1 MLLLLKKNNVTCW
14 EEAKAETCSV
24 GHFSFRNVSLFR
36 PTVSVRPPISL
47 SVSLPLSSPV
57 TSEDA
62 LTLGGRASTHKPLL
76 RVFTSAP
83 STHLRDETASQGL
96 PRSGTDGVLS
106 LSNFVR
112 NESEDS
118 SHFPCKLLL
127 HTSIS
132 LFPKDIQLS

>member
-1 MLLLLKKNNVTCW
+1 MLLLLKKNNVTFMLGGS
-14 EEAKAETCSV
+14 E
-24 GHFSFRNVSLFR
+24 GRNLFCGTFLF
-36 PTVSVRPPISL
+36 PKC
-47 SVSLPLSSPV
+47 LPLPPHCVCPSTHQSVCLPPSSPV